1 MDTKKRHRVNK
12 ANALI
17 EAKSY
22 FVNGGKVYDYR
33 LGLWEQ
39 KVVLSVISKI
49 QPKDKGQ
56 LNYSLTYEELSELSE
71 IPVVELK
78 RKKTTA
84 MLVNLRS
91 KSIAIFDTEDSD
103 TPLITGW
110 FSDIQPKPKSGLIE
124 FSVSQKLKPY
134 LLDLNNNFTSYH
146 LKQIVKLGSIFSI
159 RLYELLR
166 QYLPLKSGRDSSE
179 RVISLGDL
187 RSYLGLA
194 DSKYKRFQDFKR
206 HVLQP
211 SKVELEEKTDLSFD
225 FEGLRVGRAIGEIRF
240 TIYKNVATQT
250 DDGVLEGTLVNDDI
264 VIDEELAKRIRVFIP
279 EIKPDQ
285 VDLLFATYSKEELS
299 ESLIAL
305 ATAVAMGSVEK
316 SPLLYYQGVLA
327 NKAKENRSM
336 EENKE
341 RDWRD
346 TSWGDGINFDDP

>member
-1 MDTKKRHRVNK
+1 MDQKKRLRVNK

-22 FVNGGKVYDYR
+22 FVNGGEVFDHR

-56 LNYSLTYEELSELSE
+56 LNYTLTYEELSQLSE
-71 IPVVELK
+71 ISIAELK

-84 MLVNLRS
+84 MLVKLRS
-91 KSIAIFDTEDSD
+91 KTIAIFDTEDA
-103 TPLITGW
+103 PLITGW
-110 FSDIQPKPKSGLIE
+110 FSDIQPKPKDGLIE
-124 FSVSQKLKPY
+124 FSVSPKLKPY

-146 LKQIVKLGSIFSI
+146 LKQVVKLGSVFSI

-179 RVISLGDL
+179 RVIELGEL

-206 HVLQP
+206 HVLLP
-211 SKVELEEKTDLSFD
+211 AKTELEDKTDLTFD
-225 FEGLRVGRAIGEIRF
+225 FEGLRVGRSVGEVKFSIH
-240 TIYKNVATQT
+240 KNVTFEAA
-250 DDGVLEGTLVNDDI
+250 DSSLEGVLVNDNV

-279 EIKPDQ
+279 DIKPSQ
-285 VDLLFATYSKEELS
+285 IDLLFATYTKEELS
-299 ESLIAL
+299 ESLVAL
-305 ATAVAMGSVEK
+305 ATAVAMGSIEK
-316 SPLLYYQGVLA
+316 SPLSYYQGVLS
-327 NKAKENRSM
+327 NKAKERVP
-336 EENKE
+336 E
-341 RDWRD
+341 RQTQDWTD
-346 TSWGDGINFDDP
+346 TSWEDEVSFDDF